1 MGLIEPGHLV
11 IILIIV
17 LIIFGPGKLTN
28 VFGELGRGVKE
39 FREATETKPGTP
51 PQVTP
56 GAPATAAPAA
66 SSQQAAAAAG
76 HCTSCGAALSAGA
89 LFCAKCGTKVA

>member
-39 FREATETKPGTP
+39 FREATDTKAGTP
-51 PQVTP
+51 PQVSP
-56 GAPATAAPAA
+56 GAPATATTAAPAQPA
-66 SSQQAAAAAG
+66 TAAAG
-76 HCTSCGAALSAGA
+76 HCTSCGAALGAGA